1 MRKAYPRPVNLQY
14 IASETL
20 RYPAS
25 ETVRGLTSLALSG
38 SFAALLGISICGC
51 GPLKP
56 AIRPVN
62 LSSGPQLL
70 PAAETEPVKPNPE
83 QAKIDLL
90 MAMAKNDQRR
100 GNHAAAAKKY
110 QEVLNTVPL
119 PEAYHRL
126 AIVSV
131 RLGDSAKAEQLFAQA
146 IRMSP
151 DHAELL
157 ADAAYFEYLRGDLAK
172 AEQYARQGLK
182 RDAYLA
188 RLHTNL
194 GLILAAQGKDQA
206 AVTEFRLSGIDQTA
220 ALANL
225 DHARRSQG
233 AVTNP
238 THDLPPDVTLVKE
251 APPEQTTVS
260 SGVEQAAGYSTK

>member
-1 MRKAYPRPVNLQY
+1 MLKACSRPANGC
-14 IASETL
+14 
-20 RYPAS
+20 YPAS
-25 ETVRGLTSLALSG
+25 ESAHVRPSLALSG
-38 SFAALLGISICGC
+38 PCVALLGILVCGC

-110 QEVLNTVPL
+110 QEVLNTIPL

-131 RLGDSAKAEQLFAQA
+131 RLGVSAKAEELFAQA

-157 ADAAYFEYLRGDLAK
+157 ADAAYFEYLRGDLVK
-172 AEQYARQGLK
+172 AEQYARRGLK

-188 RLHTNL
+188 RLHNNL
-194 GLILAAQGKDQA
+194 GLILAAQGKDQE

-225 DHARRSQG
+225 DHARHRRG
-233 AVTNP
+233 AVTHP
-238 THDLPPDVTLVKE
+238 TDDLPPDAMLAKQ
-251 APPEQTTVS
+251 ALSEQASVS

>member
-1 MRKAYPRPVNLQY
+1 MPQACLRPANG
-14 IASETL
+14 

-25 ETVRGLTSLALSG
+25 ESAPVIPSLG
-38 SFAALLGISICGC
+38 SFGPLAALLGILVCGC
-51 GPLKP
+51 GQLKP

-110 QEVLNTVPL
+110 QEVLNMIPL

-131 RLGDSAKAEQLFAQA
+131 RLGDATKAEQLFAEA
-146 IRMSP
+146 IRINP

-157 ADAAYFEYLRGDLAK
+157 ADAAYFEYLQGDLAK

-182 RDAYLA
+182 QDAYLA
-188 RLHTNL
+188 RLHNNL
-194 GLILAAQGKDQA
+194 GLILAAQGKDKE

-225 DHARRSQG
+225 NHARRREG
-233 AVTNP
+233 AMTKP
-238 THDLPPDVTLVKE
+238 ADDPSRDATLARKP
-251 APPEQTTVS
+251 PPEHAS
-260 SGVEQAAGYSTK
+260 FSNGVERTAGYSTK

>member
-1 MRKAYPRPVNLQY
+1 MRKAYPRPVNLRY

-38 SFAALLGISICGC
+38 SFAALLGILVCGC

-146 IRMSP
+146 IRMNP
-151 DHAELL
+151 EHAELL

-172 AEQYARQGLK
+172 AEQYARQGLE

-188 RLHTNL
+188 RLHNNL

-225 DHARRSQG
+225 DHARRRQG
-233 AVTNP
+233 AMTDSRHN
-238 THDLPPDVTLVKE
+238 LPPDATLAKQ
-251 APPEQTTVS
+251 APPEQATVS
-260 SGVEQAAGYSTK
+260 SGVEMTAGYSTK

>member
-1 MRKAYPRPVNLQY
+1 MMLKACSRPANGH
-14 IASETL
+14 
-20 RYPAS
+20 YPAS
-25 ETVRGLTSLALSG
+25 ESARVLPSLTLFGPLT
-38 SFAALLGISICGC
+38 ALLGILVCGC
-51 GPLKP
+51 GQMKP

-100 GNHAAAAKKY
+100 GNYAAAAKKY
-110 QEVLNTVPL
+110 QEVLNTLPL

-131 RLGDSAKAEQLFAQA
+131 RLGDSTKAEQLFEEA
-146 IRMSP
+146 IRLNP

-157 ADAAYFEYLRGDLAK
+157 ADAAYFEYLQGDLVK
-172 AEQYARQGLK
+172 AEQYARRGLK
-182 RDAYLA
+182 QDAYLV
-188 RLHTNL
+188 RLHNNM
-194 GLILAAQGKDQA
+194 GLILAARGKDQE

-225 DHARRSQG
+225 DHARRRQQ

-238 THDLPPDVTLVKE
+238 LHELPPPAPLAKQF
-251 APPEQTTVS
+251 PPEQATVS
-260 SGVEQAAGYSTK
+260 TEVQQTADYSTR